1 MVPIKKFRVSIYG
14 VLCERGR
21 VLITE
26 TRGKNGTFLNFP
38 GGAIDLG
45 EAPLKALAREFD
57 EETGLKIR
65 PIRLL
70 HASTLFHRGVIKPKT
85 QLVGMYWLVERGG
98 GRLKRGNGDDVV
110 AVHWLP
116 IAELKTNPGFTS
128 FDKEALAP
136 IVAALS

>member
-1 MVPIKKFRVSIYG
+1 MVAVKKFRVSIYG
-14 VLCERGR
+14 ILCERGR
-21 VLITE
+21 VLVTE

-38 GGAIDLG
+38 GGAIKLG
-45 EAPLKALAREFD
+45 EAPLKALARELD
-57 EETGLKIR
+57 EETGLKVR
-65 PIRLL
+65 AVRLL
-70 HASTLFHRGVIKPKT
+70 HASTQFHRGVIKPKY
-85 QLVGMYWLVERGG
+85 QLIGIYWLVERGG

-128 FDKEALAP
+128 FDKEALTS